1 MTVMTLEVL
10 PAEEGDCLLLTCH
23 ADDGDRHLLVDA
35 GTAATKPALL
45 ERLQRLAPRRIEIL
59 VVTHIDADHIG
70 GVIPLLQDGA
80 FDLDIGDAWFNG
92 YRHLP
97 RVAATRAFKEG
108 ELLTELLTGGGTGDG
123 ARHVPWNTLFSGG
136 AVMRG
141 PDDKKTGRVL
151 APLPEITL
159 PWGLKITLLS
169 PTPLRLNALFEGWRK
184 YLEELHKNQ
193 PSLETQQPPRTTTR
207 GESLEGIA
215 RRESNKDAARPN
227 GSSIAFLAEF
237 RGRSILFGADAFA
250 TVLYPALV
258 QLAARRAGLADDVDE
273 KCVPP
278 LHVDVFKLPH
288 HGSQGNVLFKLF
300 DVIRADHYVI
310 STNGKKKSSHPDE
323 EAIARVIVRGRPSHG
338 GRHTLWFNYASHT
351 TTRWMDESLKR
362 DYNYDTAG
370 AVTGGSAGA
379 ILKI

>member
-23 ADDGDRHLLVDA
+23 SDDGDRHLLIDA
-35 GTAATKPALL
+35 GTAATKPSLL

-70 GVIPLLQDGA
+70 GMIPLLQDRA

-92 YRHLP
+92 YHHLP
-97 RVAATRAFKEG
+97 RDAETRAFKEG
-108 ELLTELLTGGGTGDG
+108 ELLTELLSGEGTADG
-123 ARHVPWNTLFSGG
+123 VRHVPWNTLFCGG

-141 PDDKKTGRVL
+141 PDDEDTGRVT

-159 PWGLKITLLS
+159 PWGLKMTLLS
-169 PTPLRLNALFEGWRK
+169 PNKRRLNALFDGWNK
-184 YLEELHKNQ
+184 YLAGLRANQ
-193 PSLETQQPPRTTTR
+193 PSSETQQPQRPTTR
-207 GESLEGIA
+207 GESLEDIA
-215 RRESNKDAARPN
+215 RRKSNRDAARPN

-237 RGRSILFGADAFA
+237 RSRSILFGADAFA

-310 STNGKKKSSHPDE
+310 FTSGKKSSHPDE

-338 GRHTLWFNYASHT
+338 GRHTLWFNYASET
-351 TTRWMDESLKR
+351 TTRWMDESLKQA
-362 DYNYDTAG
+362 YNYDTAG